1 MKNIKKL
8 LLMGATGLLLS
19 AGALGE
25 GYKKLSTAEV
35 QVALKNSE
43 VVLVDTRISD
53 AFNGW
58 ALDGVKNGGH
68 IEGATDF
75 SAYWLKN
82 NADPKAVEKTLKD
95 TLKNKGITPEKE
107 IILYDA
113 NEKDSLEIAEFLE
126 KHEIK
131 NISLYNINQWEKD
144 NLLLKKFPGYEM
156 IVPAQWVKENLNK
169 GYKVFEVA
177 WGPEEM
183 DEDYKNGHIPGAV
196 HIDTD
201 EVESAPL
208 WSINSDAKLLEFAK
222 RNGITKDDKIILYS
236 TNPMPSYR
244 IAAILKYLGVQ
255 DVRILNGG
263 LNSWKREG
271 YQLEKKSNPKVA
283 GRGFGTDAPLNKK
296 LIADISEARRVSTAK
311 NGHLVDIRSWEEHIG
326 KITGYSDLDYK
337 GRPAGALW
345 GKAGSDPNQLEEYRN
360 IDNTMRNGNE
370 ILKMWKDLG
379 INIENEISFFCGSG
393 WRAAEVL
400 IFSKVLGLDKTSLYS
415 NGWYEW
421 SADKNNPVQTGV
433 PERR

>member
-1 MKNIKKL
+1 MKNIKKM

-19 AGALGE
+19 GVAFGAD
-25 GYKKLSTAEV
+25 YKKLSTAEV
-35 QVALKNSE
+35 QKALTNSE
-43 VVLVDTRISD
+43 TILVDTRIND

-58 ALDGVKNGGH
+58 ALDGMVKGGH

-82 NADPKAVEKTLKD
+82 STDPRTAEKTLKK
-95 TLKNKGITPEKE
+95 TLKNKGITPEKQ

-113 NEKDSLEIAEFLE
+113 NTKDSLEIAEFLE
-126 KHEIK
+126 KNGIK
-131 NISLYNINQWEKD
+131 NISFYNINQWESD
-144 NLLLKKFPGYEM
+144 NLPLKKFPGYEI
-156 IVPAQWVKENLNK
+156 IVPAQWVKENLSK

-244 IAAILKYLGVQ
+244 IATILKYLGVQ

-263 LNSWKREG
+263 LHSWKREG

-283 GRGFGTDAPLNKK
+283 GTGFGAHAPLNKK
-296 LIADISEARRVSTAK
+296 LIADISEAKRVATSK

-345 GKAGSDPNQLEEYRN
+345 G
-360 IDNTMRNGNE
+360 
-370 ILKMWKDLG
+370 
-379 INIENEISFFCGSG
+379 
-393 WRAAEVL
+393 
-400 IFSKVLGLDKTSLYS
+400 
-415 NGWYEW
+415 
-421 SADKNNPVQTGV
+421 
-433 PERR
+433 